1 MGGMVAQHHLLG
13 ESIMAKVA
21 EMNIGQMA
29 FVKVRSVTRPVLA
42 IDGSKPVYFKVTG
55 VIHEAPLA
63 EGQKRKKSADGQ
75 EMKSPDIMHVVNL
88 ETGEDST
95 IVANS
100 VLKSEL
106 QSTYPNDAYVNK
118 CFAVEKTGTKRS
130 ANGTNYS
137 TFQIS
142 EIEIK
147 QAEQAP
153 EAAKPAVKK

>member
-1 MGGMVAQHHLLG
+1 MN
-13 ESIMAKVA
+13 SVA
-21 EMNIGQMA
+21 EMKIGSLA

-42 IDGSKPVYFKVTG
+42 IDGTHPVYFKVQG

-95 IVANS
+95 VVANS

-106 QSTYPNDAYVNK
+106 QSTYPNDAYVDK

-142 EIEIK
+142 EIRLQE
-147 QAEQAP
+147 P
-153 EAAKPAVKK
+153 EATKPVPPKPGK